1 MLRTAATNEMQRL
14 ISAYKSI
21 LPIWTFPFIPL
32 AIAAFFQSLAWLSG
46 PILFSNFSLWPR
58 LLILWLMAGGEYF
71 FMSPTMNASVEIL
84 GMKEPALV
92 VIYQIITLIVF
103 MVVNMFVFKKPFA
116 FKYVI
121 SFVLLSMAFYVAYL
135 W

>member
-1 MLRTAATNEMQRL
+1 MLQTAATAEMQHL
-14 ISAYKSI
+14 INAYKSF
-21 LPIWTFPFIPL
+21 LPLWSFPFLPL

-46 PILFSNFSLWPR
+46 PILFHTFSLWPR
-58 LLILWLMAGGEYF
+58 LLILWLMAGGEYL

-84 GMKEPALV
+84 GMNEPALV

-103 MVVNMFVFKKPFA
+103 MLVNLFVFKKPFA
-116 FKYVI
+116 LKYFI
-121 SFVLLSMAFYVAYL
+121 SFILISMAFYIAYL

>member
-1 MLRTAATNEMQRL
+1 MLQTAATGEMQRL
-14 ISAYKSI
+14 INVYKSVFP
-21 LPIWTFPFIPL
+21 LWSFPFLPL

-46 PILFSNFSLWPR
+46 PILFHNFSLWPR
-58 LLILWLMAGGEYF
+58 LLILWLMAGGEYL
-71 FMSPTMNASVEIL
+71 FMSPAMNASVEIL

-103 MVVNMFVFKKPFA
+103 MLVNMFVFKKPFA
-116 FKYVI
+116 MKYFI
-121 SFVLLSMAFYVAYL
+121 SFILISMAFYIAYL

>member
-1 MLRTAATNEMQRL
+1 MLQTAATAEMQSL
-14 ISAYKSI
+14 INAYKSI
-21 LPIWTFPFIPL
+21 FPIWSFPFLPL

-46 PILFSNFSLWPR
+46 PTLFTNFSLWPR
-58 LLILWLMAGGEYF
+58 LLILWLMAGGEYL
-71 FMSPTMNASVEIL
+71 FMSPAMNASVEIL

-116 FKYVI
+116 MKYLV
-121 SFVLLSMAFYVAYL
+121 SFIFLSLAFYVAYL